1 MGLTSGIFLGAAIT
15 AAILLP
21 VLTVLVWNRLR
32 GPRPIRFTFRLG
44 LIGLCQGTAV
54 LMAALLI
61 NNSFQLY
68 VSWSDLF
75 GQDGAPGQIQAETP
89 VTLPGGA
96 AADAANPDARTFPN
110 AKLFHPFSGAA
121 GVQVA
126 TITGP
131 KSKVTGTV
139 LVWLPPQYSQPRF
152 ARSDFPVVQLLSG
165 YPGTP
170 NTWMQ
175 GMAAP
180 EIMTAQI
187 AGHDAHPFILVS
199 AAINVDPPHDP
210 DCSNIPGGPQVDTW
224 LTQDVHSLIET
235 SFRTQTRAS
244 GWGLMGYSEGG
255 LCASKLALQHPDEFA
270 AAVSMSGDDHP
281 DGDLLKPGTKA
292 YDRNSPLWL
301 LRNRPPAPVALL
313 LTGTMQ
319 DGSTAPEAAAMNA
332 AAKSPTVVNRL
343 ISAKGGH
350 NVGVWMSME
359 APGFQWLSQ
368 HLDDVDSDS
377 LSAGSMLLN
386 GIPN

>member
-1 MGLTSGIFLGAAIT
+1 MGLTSGIFLGVAIT

-21 VLTVLVWNRLR
+21 LATLLLWNRLR
-32 GPRPIRFTFRLG
+32 GPQPVRFTVRFS
-44 LIGLCQGTAV
+44 LIALCQGSAV

-68 VSWSDLF
+68 VSWSDLL
-75 GQDGAPGQIQAETP
+75 GQDGAPGQIQAQTP
-89 VTLPGGA
+89 VTMPT
-96 AADAANPDARTFPN
+96 ADTADSNPATRSLPN
-110 AKLFHPFSGAA
+110 AKLFHAFSGAP

-131 KSKVTGTV
+131 KSGVTGTV
-139 LVWLPPQYSQPRF
+139 LVWLPPQYTEAKF
-152 ARSDFPVVQLLSG
+152 AHGDFPVVQLLSG
-165 YPGTP
+165 YPGSP
-170 NTWMQ
+170 NTWME
-175 GMAAP
+175 GMSAP
-180 EIMTAQI
+180 EILAQQI
-187 AGHDAHPFILVS
+187 AGHAVRPFILVS
-199 AAINVDPPHDP
+199 ATINTDPPHDP

-235 SFRTQTRAS
+235 SFRSQTSAK

-281 DGDLLKPGTKA
+281 DGDLLKPGTA
-292 YDRNSPLWL
+292 PYNQNSPLWL
-301 LRNRPPAPVALL
+301 LQNQPPVPVSLL

-319 DGSTAPEAAAMNA
+319 DGSTASEAAAMST

-343 ISAKGGH
+343 IAPRGGH

-368 HLDDVDSDS
+368 HLNDFQSDS
-377 LSAGSMLLN
+377 LPAGSMLLN
-386 GIPN
+386 ELQR